1 MPSPMQACAMPS
13 SKLSLPPTIT
23 RLSPAGYRR
32 FPWKNGGGVT
42 VDIAAER
49 LDGYP
54 EGSWQGLVWRFGR
67 TTIPAP
73 GPFSDLAG
81 FDRCQVVIG
90 GAGLVL
96 VSPDGEIDLRQP
108 FQPVRYRGELPI
120 TSRLEQ
126 GPVEVVN
133 LIADRTRVAIDLAV
147 LGAGESL
154 SLPPGCH
161 VVHAPAMP
169 AALRLGLQAGLAG
182 GAEALA
188 IALAPDHAARITLTG
203 SAQLHCEAGPCLV
216 ASILPRAA

>member
-1 MPSPMQACAMPS
+1 MS
-13 SKLSLPPTIT
+13 IT
-23 RLSPAGYRR
+23 LLSPAGYRR

-54 EGSWQGLVWRFGR
+54 EGGWQGLVWRFGR

-96 VSPDGEIDLRQP
+96 VSPEGEIDLRQP
-108 FQPVRYRGELPI
+108 LRPVRYRGELPI

-169 AALRLGLQAGLAG
+169 AALRLGPQAGLSG
-182 GAEALA
+182 TAEALA

-203 SAQLHCEAGPCLV
+203 SADLRCETGHCLV

>member
-1 MPSPMQACAMPS
+1 MPSP
-13 SKLSLPPTIT
+13 KLSLPPTIT
-23 RLSPAGYRR
+23 LLSPAGYRR

-54 EGSWQGLVWRFGR
+54 EGGWQGLVWRFGR

-90 GAGLVL
+90 GAGLLL
-96 VSPDGEIDLRQP
+96 VTPEGEIDLRQP

-147 LGAGESL
+147 LQAGESL

-161 VVHAPAMP
+161 LVHAPIMP
-169 AALRLGLQAGLAG
+169 AALRLGPQAGLSG
-182 GAEALA
+182 GTEALA
-188 IALAPDHAARITLTG
+188 IALAPDHAARIILAG
-203 SAQLHCEAGPCLV
+203 SADLHCEAGPCLV
-216 ASILPRAA
+216 ASILPHEG

>member
-1 MPSPMQACAMPS
+1 MS
-13 SKLSLPPTIT
+13 IT
-23 RLSPAGYRR
+23 LLSPAGYRR

-54 EGSWQGLVWRFGR
+54 EGGWQGLVWRFGR

-96 VSPDGEIDLRQP
+96 VTPDGEIDLRQP
-108 FQPVRYRGELPI
+108 FGPVRYRGEVPI

-133 LIADRTRVAIDLAV
+133 LIADRSRVAIDLAV
-147 LGAGESL
+147 LQAGDSL
-154 SLPPGCH
+154 AVLPGCH
-161 VVHAPAMP
+161 VLHAPTTP
-169 AALRLGLQAGLAG
+169 AALLLGPQAGLFG
-182 GAEALA
+182 GTEALA
-188 IALAPDHAARITLTG
+188 IALAPDHAAQITLAG
-203 SAQLHCEAGPCLV
+203 AADLRCEAGPCLV
-216 ASILPRAA
+216 ASILPHAA